1 MRAVA
6 QLMAVILA
14 MATLSGCAAGSAT
27 AGYSLK
33 AGTSDDLSSKP
44 RQAIVDEA
52 VDKAYSKTKAYVDE
66 NFVKKEGK

>member
-1 MRAVA
+1 MFRYA
-6 QLMAVILA
+6 LMIVLLLPV
-14 MATLSGCAAGSAT
+14 LSGCAAGSAT

-52 VDKAYSKTKAYVDE
+52 VDKAYNKTKAYVDE